1 MSKKL
6 GVKSGGVKP
15 PSRKNKRPPGAAEFK
30 NRTMLIAREGKTLRR
45 SKSEIY
51 LHFVWATYQRLP
63 LITESVEQI
72 VYGCIL
78 KEAHKHGCEV
88 LTLGGV
94 ADHVH
99 LLLKMPS
106 KHSPSFLMQ
115 RIKGGSSTFA
125 RDRLASS
132 GDFFGWQDGYGVF
145 SVSRT
150 HKKWVAE
157 YVQNQKQHHADK
169 TIQPDWEET
178 DELAD

>member
-1 MSKKL
+1 M
-6 GVKSGGVKP
+6 
-15 PSRKNKRPPGAAEFK
+15 
-30 NRTMLIAREGKTLRR
+30 RR

-51 LHFVWATYQRLP
+51 LHFVWATHQRLP
-63 LITESVEQI
+63 LITTAAEQI

-88 LTLGGV
+88 LALGGV

-99 LLLKMPS
+99 LLLKMPA

-125 RDRLASS
+125 RDHPASS
-132 GDFFGWQDGYGVF
+132 GNFFGWQDGYGVF

-150 HKKWVAE
+150 HKKRVAE
-157 YVQNQKQHHADK
+157 YVHNQKQHHADQAPGGRLLFRDGGF
-169 TIQPDWEET
+169 IPPA
-178 DELAD
+178 LAPWALIKEINKWPTCF